1 MPPSVN
7 RSTAKKFLIVV
18 FCVVSLSV
26 TTPSLAQRALAH
38 PAGGVVHTP
47 APPISHTP
55 IFRTPIIHAPI
66 LTPRMRIASTA
77 GGSLGRVGFRLPRR
91 PIRRFPPVFILYESP
106 AFLGGPFWGWNSCAW
121 ASCDLFWP
129 WLGYT
134 TVSSPGPISY
144 VYQPYP
150 APLDVYGEEREDLPQ
165 LFLKDG
171 TVLNVTD
178 YWLVDDQLHF
188 TMIEEEG
195 GKPVEHVIP
204 FDALDL
210 QRTVDVNTGRGFRFM
225 LRNEPFEQYVRDHP
239 EGPPP
244 VITPRHQRRLS
255 VTDSL
260 KSRCSVQR
268 LMEDR

>member
-1 MPPSVN
+1 MPPSVH
-7 RSTAKKFLIVV
+7 RSTAKRFLVPV
-18 FCVVSLSV
+18 FCILSICV
-26 TTPSLAQRALAH
+26 TTPVLAQRAAAR
-38 PAGGVVHTP
+38 PAGGVGVHTS

-55 IFRTPIIHAPI
+55 IFRAPIIHAPI
-66 LTPRMRIASTA
+66 LTPRMRIGSYA
-77 GGSLGRVGFRLPRR
+77 GVGMSRFRPPRR
-91 PIRRFPPVFILYESP
+91 PIRRFPPVFVLYESP
-106 AFLGGPFWGWNSCAW
+106 AFLGGPFWGWNSCWSAN
-121 ASCDLFWP
+121 CDLFWP

-134 TVSSPGPISY
+134 TVSSPGPTNY
-144 VYQPYP
+144 VYQVSEIPVY
-150 APLDVYGEEREDLPQ
+150 YGEEGPDLPQ

-210 QRTVDVNTGRGFRFM
+210 QKTVDVNTGRGFRFM

-239 EGPPP
+239 EGPPH
-244 VITPRHQRRLS
+244 VITPPHQ
-255 VTDSL
+255 
-260 KSRCSVQR
+260 
-268 LMEDR
+268 